1 MQQVLVNVA
10 VNAAEA
16 MPEGGKITF
25 ETRVAH
31 LDETFTRSHPDGAPG
46 DFGEGVIG
54 DTGMGM
60 PPDVADRVFEP
71 FFTTSSDGKAAGRGL
86 SAVYSIAKTHPGPVA
101 FCCTPGLGPTAAVY
115 QPVFCS

>member
-1 MQQVLVNVA
+1 MSKSIAPRIGMETRPAPDLPLVEADAGQMQQVLVNVA

-31 LDETFTRSHPDGAPG
+31 LDETFTRSHPDVAPG
-46 DFGEGVIG
+46 DFVEVGIG

-60 PPDVADRVFEP
+60 PPDVADRGFEP
-71 FFTTSSDGKAAGRGL
+71 FFTTKSDGKAAGLR
-86 SAVYSIAKTHPGPVA
+86 
-101 FCCTPGLGPTAAVY
+101 
-115 QPVFCS
+115 